1 MKPNG
6 TVCMEPWARTVGAEG
21 VVCGPGEGKTHE
33 VPLET
38 TLPSSQPKYLATDI
52 FKKKTPKRSEDT

>member
-1 MKPNG
+1 
-6 TVCMEPWARTVGAEG
+6 MEPWARTVGAEG

-38 TLPSSQPKYLATDI
+38 TLPSSQPKYLATDV
-52 FKKKTPKRSEDT
+52 FKKKTPKRLEDT